1 VLRPLGEVLRA
12 HWLWARRHWSRWR
25 AAFLAIGLLE
35 AWYARGD
42 PASRVALA
50 AWLLA
55 GSLAWVV
62 ASIAEADLAA
72 RRAAHGRSNA
82 PAVRGWRLAGT
93 LGDMDPDLLLALDLT
108 IYLHDTAEVVARPRR
123 GHRAGTR
130 LTYAVGLRAL
140 ARRWARPVRRGDA
153 VARQLG
159 RAGIIREVTL
169 TQARAWRL
177 SYPSAPEALRAL
189 ERATG
194 RPMVAW
200 DMGRDPD
207 WAATEDPPHTLA

>member
-1 VLRPLGEVLRA
+1 
-12 HWLWARRHWSRWR
+12 
-25 AAFLAIGLLE
+25 
-35 AWYARGD
+35 
-42 PASRVALA
+42 
-50 AWLLA
+50 
-55 GSLAWVV
+55 
-62 ASIAEADLAA
+62 
-72 RRAAHGRSNA
+72 
-82 PAVRGWRLAGT
+82 
-93 LGDMDPDLLLALDLT
+93 
-108 IYLHDTAEVVARPRR
+108 
-123 GHRAGTR
+123 
-130 LTYAVGLRAL
+130 
-140 ARRWARPVRRGDA
+140 
-153 VARQLG
+153 VARQLV